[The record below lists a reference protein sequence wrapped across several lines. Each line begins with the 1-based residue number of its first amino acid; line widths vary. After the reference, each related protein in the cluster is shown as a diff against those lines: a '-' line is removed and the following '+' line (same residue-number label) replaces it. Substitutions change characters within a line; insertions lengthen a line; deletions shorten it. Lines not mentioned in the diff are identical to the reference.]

1 MDYAVI
7 SKVLQKKDGIKNK
20 IKTGNIKRKRK
31 RKRQKKLERGGK
43 QPFCNG

>member
-1 MDYAVI
+1 MDCAVI

-20 IKTGNIKRKRK
+20 TKTENIKRKRK